1 MTYKRALFFIFPSL
15 EGSQE
20 EKKGGGLLPPDFS
33 QKIKVRMG
41 ILPGSPNI
49 IAPALFRKIKCS
61 CSLMHAHAVNRILT
75 NLTKNLKNAYFAH

>member
-1 MTYKRALFFIFPSL
+1 MTYKRALFFIFSSL

-20 EKKGGGLLPPDFS
+20 GKKGGGLLPPDFS

-49 IAPALFRKIKCS
+49 IAPALPQTAREA
-61 CSLMHAHAVNRILT
+61 LPARPAW
-75 NLTKNLKNAYFAH
+75 A